1 MVINHNALYGV
12 TLRFSILSCISKKPS
27 LPLHC
32 TFSVTTKKK
41 GAHLVTFGLEDSD
54 LQHVFGLE
62 AVDFAAVDVSGLF
75 VMVQVP
81 RI

>member
-1 MVINHNALYGV
+1 M
-12 TLRFSILSCISKKPS
+12 
-27 LPLHC
+27 
-32 TFSVTTKKK
+32 
-41 GAHLVTFGLEDSD
+41 TFGLEDSD